1 VPASSVIAFWA
12 VALLLIAVPGA
23 DWAYAIGAG
32 LAGRSVPLA
41 IGGLVLGYAALTV
54 LVAVGVGALVAGTP
68 ALLTAVTVLGG
79 AYLVWQ
85 GLMTVARP
93 AVPTVGGAPAGS
105 RWTTLTRGVGV
116 SGLNP
121 KGLLLFLAVLPQFTD
136 PHGSWPVA
144 GQIGALGLLYMA
156 SCGTVYLGVGLLA
169 RTVLA
174 ARPAVARAVSRVS
187 GACMI
192 AIGAALLAER
202 LLA

>member
-1 VPASSVIAFWA
+1 VAAGSVVAFWV

-41 IGGLVLGYAALTV
+41 IGGLVLGYALLTV
-54 LVAVGVGALVAGTP
+54 IVAVGVGALVAGTP
-68 ALLTAVTVLGG
+68 ALLTAITLVGG

-85 GLMTVARP
+85 GAATVARP
-93 AVPTVGGAPAGS
+93 AVPAAGGAPAGS
-105 RWTTLTRGVGV
+105 RWATLARGVGV

-156 SCGTVYLGVGLLA
+156 SCGSVYLGVGSLA

-174 ARPAVARAVSRVS
+174 ARPAVARVISRVS
-187 GACMI
+187 GASMI
-192 AIGAALLAER
+192 VIGAVLLAER
-202 LLA
+202 LLP